1 MSNQLTMLNH
11 KKYLRGFSLIEV
23 MIFVS
28 ILGIVFIITIGYVI
42 NLLRTMKV
50 NEHKVMATYY
60 AEELREWLKSEKEA
74 DWDAFSQ
81 KAGFESGQALGTHPI
96 TYCFNND
103 IDINDTI
110 ASMGTGASPKY
121 PAQACASYNGIGV
134 QQPLIFKREVI
145 LSKDKATGP
154 TSIEAKIIVSW
165 IDNGTVFE
173 VPLNAKFTVWE

>member
-50 NEHKVMATYY
+50 NEHKIMATYY

-81 KAGFESGQALGTHPI
+81 KAGFESGQALGTHAI

-103 IDINDTI
+103 IDINDTV
-110 ASMGTGASPKY
+110 ANMGGSSSDF
-121 PAQACASYNGIGV
+121 PAQACTASDGIGV

-154 TSIEAKIIVSW
+154 TSIEAKITVSW
-165 IDNGTVFE
+165 IDNGNLFE

>member
-81 KAGFESGQALGTHPI
+81 KAGYESDQT
-96 TYCFNND
+96 
-103 IDINDTI
+103 
-110 ASMGTGASPKY
+110 
-121 PAQACASYNGIGV
+121 
-134 QQPLIFKREVI
+134 
-145 LSKDKATGP
+145 
-154 TSIEAKIIVSW
+154 
-165 IDNGTVFE
+165 
-173 VPLNAKFTVWE
+173 